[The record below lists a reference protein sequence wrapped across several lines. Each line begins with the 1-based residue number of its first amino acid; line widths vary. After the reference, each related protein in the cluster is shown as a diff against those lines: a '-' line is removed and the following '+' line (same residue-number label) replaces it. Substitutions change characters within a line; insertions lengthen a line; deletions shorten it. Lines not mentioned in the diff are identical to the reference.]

1 MSEGTAEGIAPEDG
15 SLPENRGRSL
25 SRDQEKE
32 AFAAYL
38 EGLNYREIGEV
49 YGVDWGTVRKAVLR
63 LDPEAARGP
72 RPTETDRDEIYVGL
86 RAVTAAAR
94 KLPPETRKRVPRAAE
109 NARLANLRKTQ
120 NKLENAE
127 RFREKVRRQRAQ
139 EGKEARIAEAERMA
153 RAQEVARG
161 ARSVQEKIL
170 TAPAGSLPEH
180 ERPQELRLD
189 TVPPTNRRF
198 VTAEDGARWV
208 INNFDEVDSHFLE
221 AVEEGAVSDGI
232 LHAFLVQ
239 IGGFSPTLMTDREQI
254 PTVLK
259 RDSVGYLVELV
270 EAIGKGGYSDEVK
283 EEFASGLAG
292 LFELY
297 GLPFNPEDERMPPW
311 MMGRIRRFRARRAK
325 RAEVEAQ
332 AKSEGETGTD

>member
-1 MSEGTAEGIAPEDG
+1 MSEGSAEGVARESG
-15 SLPENRGRSL
+15 SLPVSRGRSL

-38 EGLNYREIGEV
+38 EGLTYREIGEV
-49 YGVDWGTVRKAVLR
+49 YGVDWGTVRNAVLR

-72 RPTETDRDEIYVGL
+72 RPTEADCDQIYVGL
-86 RAVTAAAR
+86 RAVTDAAR
-94 KLPPETRKRVPRAAE
+94 KLPPETRKRVPRASE
-109 NARLANLRKTQ
+109 NARLANLRKAQ
-120 NKLENAE
+120 DKLENAE

-139 EGKEARIAEAERMA
+139 QGKEARIAEAERMA
-153 RAQEVARG
+153 RAQEAARG

-170 TAPAGSLPEH
+170 TAPGGSFPEH
-180 ERPQELRLD
+180 EQPQELRLD

-198 VTAEDGARWV
+198 ATAEDGARWV
-208 INNFDEVDSHFLE
+208 VDNFDEVDSHFLE
-221 AVEEGAVSDGI
+221 AVEEGGVSDGI

-270 EAIGKGGYSDEVK
+270 EAIDKGEYSDEVK

-292 LFELY
+292 VFELY

-311 MMGRIRRFRARRAK
+311 MMGRIRRYRVRRAK
-325 RAEVEAQ
+325 RAKAEAE
-332 AKSEGETGTD
+332 AKFEGENGAD